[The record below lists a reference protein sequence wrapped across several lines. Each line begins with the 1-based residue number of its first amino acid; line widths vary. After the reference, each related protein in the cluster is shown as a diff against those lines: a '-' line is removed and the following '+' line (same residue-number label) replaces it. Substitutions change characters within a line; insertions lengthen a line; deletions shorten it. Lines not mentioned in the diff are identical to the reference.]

1 MQSFETLVHPEL
13 GGKVEV
19 LNGRYGPYVKHGK
32 VNATLPKDLNPEEV
46 TLADAVPLI
55 AARAARGPAKKPQ
68 RKTKKPKKKEEAV
81 EEAAS

>member
-1 MQSFETLVHPEL
+1 M
-13 GGKVEV
+13 
-19 LNGRYGPYVKHGK
+19 KHGK

-55 AARAARGPAKKPQ
+55 AARAAKGPAKKPV
-68 RKTKKPKKKEEAV
+68 RKAKKAKKEEKEAV